1 MCLDTGFKGEVY
13 LTLFFML
20 IDLVVDQW
28 LNSVFAIGTKRRKD
42 ERGWELSFIIFFFYL
57 IHINYFFNFLTI
69 WCFFYNNSKTVLIL
83 LAIS

>member
-42 ERGWELSFIIFFFYL
+42 ERGGEPSFIIVFFL
-57 IHINYFFNFLTI
+57 FNTYQLFFLT
-69 WCFFYNNSKTVLIL
+69 S
-83 LAIS
+83 